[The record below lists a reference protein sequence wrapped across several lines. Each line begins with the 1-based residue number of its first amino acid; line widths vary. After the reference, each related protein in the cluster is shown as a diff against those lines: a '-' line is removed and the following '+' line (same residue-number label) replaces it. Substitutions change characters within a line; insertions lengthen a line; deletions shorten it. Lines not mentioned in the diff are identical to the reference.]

1 MRAPGT
7 DHHAD
12 LYAILGVARAATGAE
27 IRRAYRRLA
36 LAHHPDRAGPASAE
50 TFARIAEAY
59 HMLSDP
65 TARTAYD
72 AHLFERERAFGAGG
86 GQSQSDGRAWNVSAV
101 GWSAS
106 WQKPIAN
113 LLSRLS
119 GPIERLTEAG
129 AAQMTAD
136 GVLELHLNLAEA
148 ARGGTALVELP
159 LPIVCPTCGGVAR
172 PGGVWC
178 LRCDH
183 AGRVTEAVAV
193 VVVIPPAARDG
204 LVVAAT
210 PRQPGGSPQRARLRV
225 AS

>member
-12 LYAILGVARAATGAE
+12 LYAVLGVARAATGAE

-36 LAHHPDRAGPASAE
+36 LAHHPDRAGPGSAE

-72 AHLFERERAFGAGG
+72 AHLFERERVSASGG
-86 GQSQSDGRAWNVSAV
+86 TQSQSDARAWSVSAV

-113 LLSRLS
+113 LLPRLS
-119 GPIERLTEAG
+119 GPIERLTASG
-129 AAQMTAD
+129 AAHLTTD
-136 GVLELHLNLAEA
+136 GMLELHLNAAEA

-159 LPIVCPTCGGVAR
+159 LPILCPTCGGVAR

-178 LRCDH
+178 RRCEH
-183 AGRVTEAVAV
+183 AGRVTETVAV
-193 VVVIPPAARDG
+193 VVPVPPAARDG
-204 LVVAAT
+204 LVVTAT
-210 PRQPGGSPQRARLRV
+210 LRQPGGSPQRARLRV

>member
-1 MRAPGT
+1 VRTPGT

-12 LYAILGVARAATGAE
+12 LYAVLGVARAATGAE

-72 AHLFERERAFGAGG
+72 AHLFERERAFAPSA
-86 GQSQSDGRAWNVSAV
+86 SQSDARAWSVSAV

-113 LLSRLS
+113 LLPRLS
-119 GPIERLTEAG
+119 GPIERLTESG
-129 AAQMTAD
+129 AAQIVAD
-136 GVLELHLNLAEA
+136 GLLELHLNAAEA
-148 ARGGTALVELP
+148 ARGGTAVVELP
-159 LPIVCPTCGGVAR
+159 LPILCPTCGGVAR

-178 LRCDH
+178 RRCEH
-183 AGRVTEAVAV
+183 AGRVTETVAV
-193 VVVIPPAARDG
+193 VVPIPPAARDG
-204 LVVAAT
+204 LIVTAT
-210 PRQPGGSPQRARLRV
+210 LRQAGGSPQRARLRV

>member
-1 MRAPGT
+1 VRAPAT

-27 IRRAYRRLA
+27 IRRAYRKLA
-36 LAHHPDRAGPASAE
+36 LAHHPDRAGPASADA
-50 TFARIAEAY
+50 FARIAEAY
-59 HMLSDP
+59 HMLSNP

-72 AHLFERERAFGAGG
+72 AHLFERERAFAPGAAR
-86 GQSQSDGRAWNVSAV
+86 SQSDARAWSVSAV

-119 GPIERLTEAG
+119 GPIERLTESG
-129 AAQMTAD
+129 AALLAAD
-136 GVLELHLNLAEA
+136 GVLELHLNATEA

-159 LPIVCPTCGGVAR
+159 LPILCPTCGGVAR

-178 LRCDH
+178 QRCQH
-183 AGRVTEAVAV
+183 AGRVTETVAV
-193 VVVIPPAARDG
+193 VVAIPPAARDG
-204 LVVAAT
+204 LVVPT
-210 PRQPGGSPQRARLRV
+210 TLRQAGGSPQRARLRV
-225 AS
+225 VA

>member
-1 MRAPGT
+1 VRAPGT

-12 LYAILGVARAATGAE
+12 LYAVLGVARAATGAE

-36 LAHHPDRAGPASAE
+36 LAHHPDRAGPASAD

-72 AHLFERERAFGAGG
+72 AHLFERERAFGPAAG
-86 GQSQSDGRAWNVSAV
+86 QADARAWSVSAV

-113 LLSRLS
+113 LLPRLS
-119 GPIERLTEAG
+119 GPIARLTESG
-129 AAQMTAD
+129 AAQIAVD
-136 GVLELHLNLAEA
+136 GLLELHLDAGEA

-159 LPIVCPTCGGVAR
+159 LSILCPTCGGVAR
-172 PGGVWC
+172 RGGVWC
-178 LRCDH
+178 RRCEH
-183 AGRVTEAVAV
+183 AGRVTETVAV
-193 VVVIPPAARDG
+193 VVAIPPAARDG
-204 LVVAAT
+204 LVVTAT
-210 PRQPGGSPQRARLRV
+210 PRQPGGPPQRARLRV
-225 AS
+225 GS

>member
-1 MRAPGT
+1 VRAPGT

-12 LYAILGVARAATGAE
+12 LYAVLGVARAATGAE

-36 LAHHPDRAGPASAE
+36 LAHHPDRAGPASAD

-72 AHLFERERAFGAGG
+72 AHLFERERAFAPAA
-86 GQSQSDGRAWNVSAV
+86 GQSDARAWSVSAV

-113 LLSRLS
+113 LLPRLS
-119 GPIERLTEAG
+119 GPIERLTESG
-129 AAQMTAD
+129 AAQIAVD
-136 GVLELHLNLAEA
+136 GLLELHLNAAEA

-159 LPIVCPTCGGVAR
+159 LPILCPTCGGVAR

-178 LRCDH
+178 RRCEH
-183 AGRVTEAVAV
+183 AGRVTETVAV
-193 VVVIPPAARDG
+193 VVAIPPAARDG
-204 LVVAAT
+204 LVVTAT
-210 PRQPGGSPQRARLRV
+210 LRQAGGSPQRARLRV
-225 AS
+225 GS

>member
-1 MRAPGT
+1 VRAPT
-7 DHHAD
+7 HDHQAD
-12 LYAILGVARAATGAE
+12 LYAVLGVARAATGAE

-72 AHLFERERAFGAGG
+72 AHLFERERAFAPGG
-86 GQSQSDGRAWNVSAV
+86 GGQSDGRAWSVSAV

-106 WQKPIAN
+106 WQKPIPN

-119 GPIERLTEAG
+119 GPIEGLTEAG
-129 AAQMTAD
+129 VANMAAD
-136 GVLELHLNLAEA
+136 GVLELHLMAAEA
-148 ARGGTALVELP
+148 ARGGTALIELP
-159 LPIVCPTCGGVAR
+159 LSIVCPTCGGVAR

-183 AGRVTEAVAV
+183 AGRVTEKVAV

-204 LVVAAT
+204 LVVAAML
-210 PRQPGGSPQRARLRV
+210 RQGGGSSQRARLRV

>member
-12 LYAILGVARAATGAE
+12 LYAVLGVARAATGAE

-36 LAHHPDRAGPASAE
+36 LAHHPDRAGPASADA
-50 TFARIAEAY
+50 FARIAEAY

-72 AHLFERERAFGAGG
+72 AHLFERERAFAPAAG
-86 GQSQSDGRAWNVSAV
+86 QTQADARAWSVSAV

-113 LLSRLS
+113 LLPRLS
-119 GPIERLTEAG
+119 GPIERLTESG
-129 AAQMTAD
+129 AAQIAGD
-136 GVLELHLNLAEA
+136 GLLELHLNAAEA

-159 LPIVCPTCGGVAR
+159 LPILCPTCGGVAR

-178 LRCDH
+178 RRCEH
-183 AGRVTEAVAV
+183 AGRVTETVAV
-193 VVVIPPAARDG
+193 VVAIRTAVRDG
-204 LVVAAT
+204 LVVTAT
-210 PRQPGGSPQRARLRV
+210 LRQAGGSPQRARLRV
-225 AS
+225 GS

>member
-1 MRAPGT
+1 VRAPGT

-12 LYAILGVARAATGAE
+12 LYAVLGVARAATGAE

-72 AHLFERERAFGAGG
+72 AHLFERERAFGANG
-86 GQSQSDGRAWNVSAV
+86 GQAPDARAWSVSAV

-113 LLSRLS
+113 LLPRLS

-129 AAQMTAD
+129 AAQMAAD
-136 GVLELHLNLAEA
+136 GLLELHLNLAEA

-183 AGRVTEAVAV
+183 AGRVTEPVAV
-193 VVVIPPAARDG
+193 VVVIPPATRDG
-204 LVVAAT
+204 LVVPAT
-210 PRQPGGSPQRARLRV
+210 LRQAGGSPQRARLRV

>member
-1 MRAPGT
+1 MRAPST

-12 LYAILGVARAATGAE
+12 LYALLGVARVATGAE

-72 AHLFERERAFGAGG
+72 AHLFERERAFGPGG
-86 GQSQSDGRAWNVSAV
+86 GQSDGRAWSVSAV

-113 LLSRLS
+113 LLPRLS
-119 GPIERLTEAG
+119 GPIERLTESG
-129 AAQMTAD
+129 AAQLAAD
-136 GVLELHLNLAEA
+136 GVLELHLNPAEA

-159 LPIVCPTCGGVAR
+159 LPILCPTCGGVAR

-178 LRCDH
+178 QRCDH
-183 AGRVTEAVAV
+183 AGHVTDKVAV
-193 VVVIPPAARDG
+193 VVAIPPAARDG
-204 LVVAAT
+204 LVVTAT
-210 PRQPGGSPQRARLRV
+210 LRQAGGSPQRARLRV
-225 AS
+225 GS

>member
-1 MRAPGT
+1 VRAPST
-7 DHHAD
+7 DHQAD
-12 LYAILGVARAATGAE
+12 LYAVLGVARAATGAE

-36 LAHHPDRAGPASAE
+36 LAHHPDRAGPAGAE

-72 AHLFERERAFGAGG
+72 AHLFERERAFSPAAG
-86 GQSQSDGRAWNVSAV
+86 QSDGRAWSVSAV

-113 LLSRLS
+113 LLPRLS
-119 GPIERLTEAG
+119 GPIERLTESG
-129 AAQMTAD
+129 AAQTGED
-136 GVLELHLNLAEA
+136 GVLELHLNVAEA
-148 ARGGTALVELP
+148 ARGGTAVVELP

-178 LRCDH
+178 RRCEH
-183 AGRVTEAVAV
+183 AGRVTETVAV
-193 VVVIPPAARDG
+193 IVVVPPATRDG
-204 LVVAAT
+204 LVVTAT
-210 PRQPGGSPQRARLRV
+210 LRQAGGSPQPARLRV
-225 AS
+225 GS

>member
-1 MRAPGT
+1 VRAPGT

-12 LYAILGVARAATGAE
+12 LYAVLGVARAATGAE

-36 LAHHPDRAGPASAE
+36 LAHHPDQAGPASAE

-59 HMLSDP
+59 HMLSNP

-72 AHLFERERAFGAGG
+72 AHLFERERAFGGGG
-86 GQSQSDGRAWNVSAV
+86 GQAQSDARAWSVSAV

-113 LLSRLS
+113 LLPRLS
-119 GPIERLTEAG
+119 GPIERLTETGAG
-129 AAQMTAD
+129 QMGAD
-136 GVLELHLNLAEA
+136 GVLELHLDVAEA

-159 LPIVCPTCGGVAR
+159 LPMVCPTCGGVAR

-183 AGRVTEAVAV
+183 AGRVTETVAV
-193 VVVIPPAARDG
+193 VVVIPPAAPDG

-210 PRQPGGSPQRARLRV
+210 LRQAGGSPQRARLRV

>member
-12 LYAILGVARAATGAE
+12 LYAVLGVARAATSAE

-36 LAHHPDRAGPASAE
+36 LAHHPDRAGPASADA
-50 TFARIAEAY
+50 FARIAEAY

-72 AHLFERERAFGAGG
+72 AHLFARERAFAPGGAE
-86 GQSQSDGRAWNVSAV
+86 SQSDVRAWSVSAV

-113 LLSRLS
+113 LLPRLS
-119 GPIERLTEAG
+119 GPIERLTESG
-129 AAQMTAD
+129 VAQVAAD
-136 GVLELHLNLAEA
+136 GLLELHLNAAEA

-159 LPIVCPTCGGVAR
+159 LPILCPTCGGVAR

-178 LRCDH
+178 RRCDH
-183 AGRVTEAVAV
+183 AGRVTETVAV
-193 VVVIPPAARDG
+193 VVAIPPAARDG
-204 LVVAAT
+204 LVVTAT
-210 PRQPGGSPQRARLRV
+210 LRQSGGSPQRARVRV

>member
-1 MRAPGT
+1 VRAPGT
-7 DHHAD
+7 DHLAD
-12 LYAILGVARAATGAE
+12 LYAVLGVARAATGAE
-27 IRRAYRRLA
+27 IRRAYRKLA
-36 LAHHPDRAGPASAE
+36 LAHHPDRAGAASAD

-72 AHLFERERAFGAGG
+72 AHLFERERAFPSAAG
-86 GQSQSDGRAWNVSAV
+86 QAHSDARAWNVSAV

-119 GPIERLTEAG
+119 GPIERLTESG
-129 AAQMTAD
+129 AAQLAAD
-136 GVLELHLNLAEA
+136 GMLELHLNAAEA

-159 LPIVCPTCGGVAR
+159 LPILCPTCGGVAR

-178 LRCDH
+178 RRCEH
-183 AGRVTEAVAV
+183 AGRVTETVAV
-193 VVVIPPAARDG
+193 VVAIPPAARDG
-204 LVVAAT
+204 LVVSAT
-210 PRQPGGSPQRARLRV
+210 LRQASGSPQRARLRV

>member
-1 MRAPGT
+1 VRAPAT

-12 LYAILGVARAATGAE
+12 LYAVLGVARAATGAE

-72 AHLFERERAFGAGG
+72 AHLFERERVFATAAA
-86 GQSQSDGRAWNVSAV
+86 QADARAWSVSAV

-106 WQKPIAN
+106 WQKPIVN
-113 LLSRLS
+113 LLPRLS
-119 GPIERLTEAG
+119 GPIERLTESG
-129 AAQMTAD
+129 AAQLAAD
-136 GVLELHLNLAEA
+136 GVLELHLNAAEA
-148 ARGGTALVELP
+148 ARGGTALVELL
-159 LPIVCPTCGGVAR
+159 LPILCPTCGGVAR

-178 LRCDH
+178 RRCEH
-183 AGRVTEAVAV
+183 AGRVTETVAV
-193 VVVIPPAARDG
+193 VVPVPPAARDG
-204 LVVAAT
+204 LVVTAT
-210 PRQPGGSPQRARLRV
+210 LRQAGGSPQRARLRV

>member
-1 MRAPGT
+1 VRAPGT

-12 LYAILGVARAATGAE
+12 LYAVLGVARAATGAE

-36 LAHHPDRAGPASAE
+36 LAHHPDRAGAASADA
-50 TFARIAEAY
+50 FARIAEAY

-72 AHLFERERAFGAGG
+72 AHLFERERAFAPGAA
-86 GQSQSDGRAWNVSAV
+86 QTDARAWSVSAV

-113 LLSRLS
+113 LLPRLS
-119 GPIERLTEAG
+119 GPIERLTESG
-129 AAQMTAD
+129 AAQLAAD
-136 GVLELHLNLAEA
+136 GVLELHLSAAEA
-148 ARGGTALVELP
+148 TRGGTALVELP

-178 LRCDH
+178 RRCEH
-183 AGRVTEAVAV
+183 AGRVTETVAV
-193 VVVIPPAARDG
+193 VVAIPPAARDG
-204 LVVAAT
+204 LVLPAT
-210 PRQPGGSPQRARLRV
+210 LRQAGGSPQRARLRV

>member
-1 MRAPGT
+1 VREPGT

-12 LYAILGVARAATGAE
+12 LYAVLGVARAATGAE

-36 LAHHPDRAGPASAE
+36 LAHHPDRAGPASADA
-50 TFARIAEAY
+50 FARIAEAY

-72 AHLFERERAFGAGG
+72 AHLFERERAFTPSAAQ
-86 GQSQSDGRAWNVSAV
+86 GQSDAREWSVSAV

-113 LLSRLS
+113 LLPRLS
-119 GPIERLTEAG
+119 GPIERLAESG
-129 AAQMTAD
+129 AAHIAAD
-136 GVLELHLNLAEA
+136 GVLELHLNAAEA
-148 ARGGTALVELP
+148 ARGGTALVELA
-159 LPIVCPTCGGVAR
+159 LPIVCPTCGGVAK

-178 LRCDH
+178 RRCEH
-183 AGRVTEAVAV
+183 AGRVTETVAV
-193 VVVIPPAARDG
+193 VVAIPPAARDG

-210 PRQPGGSPQRARLRV
+210 LRQAGGSPQRARLRV
-225 AS
+225 GS

>member
-27 IRRAYRRLA
+27 IRRAYRKLA
-36 LAHHPDRAGPASAE
+36 LAHHPDRAGPASADA
-50 TFARIAEAY
+50 FARIAEAY

-72 AHLFERERAFGAGG
+72 AHLFERERAFAPAAA
-86 GQSQSDGRAWNVSAV
+86 QSDGRAWNVSAV

-113 LLSRLS
+113 LLPRLS
-119 GPIERLTEAG
+119 GPIDRLAETG
-129 AAQMTAD
+129 AAKIAVD
-136 GVLELHLNLAEA
+136 GLLELHLNAAEA
-148 ARGGTALVELP
+148 ARGGTAVVEVS
-159 LPIVCPTCGGVAR
+159 LPILCPTCGGVAR

-178 LRCDH
+178 RRCEH
-183 AGRVTEAVAV
+183 AGRVTETVAV
-193 VVVIPPAARDG
+193 VVPIPPAARDG
-204 LVVAAT
+204 LVVTAT
-210 PRQPGGSPQRARLRV
+210 LRQAGVAPQRARLRV
-225 AS
+225 AA

>member
-12 LYAILGVARAATGAE
+12 LYAVLGVARAATGAE

-36 LAHHPDRAGPASAE
+36 LAHHPDRAGAASADA
-50 TFARIAEAY
+50 FARIAEAY

-72 AHLFERERAFGAGG
+72 AHLFERERAFAPAPGAA
-86 GQSQSDGRAWNVSAV
+86 QSDARAWSVSAV

-113 LLSRLS
+113 LLPRLS
-119 GPIERLTEAG
+119 GPIERLTESG
-129 AAQMTAD
+129 AAQLAAD
-136 GVLELHLNLAEA
+136 GVLELHLNAAEA

-159 LPIVCPTCGGVAR
+159 LPILCPTCGGVAR

-178 LRCDH
+178 RRCEH
-183 AGRVTEAVAV
+183 AGRVTETVAV
-193 VVVIPPAARDG
+193 VVPVPPAARDG
-204 LVVAAT
+204 LVVTAT
-210 PRQPGGSPQRARLRV
+210 LRQAGGSPQRARLRV

>member
-1 MRAPGT
+1 MRAPST

-12 LYAILGVARAATGAE
+12 LYAVLGVARAATGAE

-72 AHLFERERAFGAGG
+72 AHLFERERAFGPGG
-86 GQSQSDGRAWNVSAV
+86 GQSDGRAWNVSAV

-113 LLSRLS
+113 LVSRLS
-119 GPIERLTEAG
+119 GPIERLTESG
-129 AAQMTAD
+129 AAHMAAD
-136 GVLELHLNLAEA
+136 GVLELHVNAAEA
-148 ARGGTALVELP
+148 ARGGTAAVELP

-178 LRCDH
+178 RRCEH
-183 AGRVTEAVAV
+183 AGRVTETVEV
-193 VVVIPPAARDG
+193 VIVIPPAARDG
-204 LVVAAT
+204 LVVTAT
-210 PRQPGGSPQRARLRV
+210 FRQAGSSPQRARLRV
-225 AS
+225 GS

>member
-12 LYAILGVARAATGAE
+12 LYAVLGVARAATGAE

-36 LAHHPDRAGPASAE
+36 LAHHPDRAGPASADA
-50 TFARIAEAY
+50 FARIAEAY

-72 AHLFERERAFGAGG
+72 AHLFERERAFAPGAG
-86 GQSQSDGRAWNVSAV
+86 QTHADARAWSVSAV

-113 LLSRLS
+113 LLPRLS
-119 GPIERLTEAG
+119 GPIERLTESG
-129 AAQMTAD
+129 VAALASD
-136 GVLELHLNLAEA
+136 GVLELHLNAAEA

-159 LPIVCPTCGGVAR
+159 LPILCPTCGGVAR

-178 LRCDH
+178 RRCEH
-183 AGRVTEAVAV
+183 AGRVTETVAV
-193 VVVIPPAARDG
+193 VVPIPPAARDG
-204 LVVAAT
+204 LVDRKSV
-210 PRQPGGSPQRARLRV
+210 V
-225 AS
+225 

>member
-1 MRAPGT
+1 MRAPGI

-12 LYAILGVARAATGAE
+12 LYAVLGVARAATGAE

-36 LAHHPDRAGPASAE
+36 LAHHPDRAGSASAE

-72 AHLFERERAFGAGG
+72 AHLFERERAFAPGGAP
-86 GQSQSDGRAWNVSAV
+86 SPSDGRAWNVAAV

-113 LLSRLS
+113 LLPRLS
-119 GPIERLTEAG
+119 GPIERLTASG
-129 AAQMTAD
+129 AAQLAAD
-136 GVLELHLNLAEA
+136 GLLELHLNAVEA

-159 LPIVCPTCGGVAR
+159 LPILCPTCGGVAR

-178 LRCDH
+178 RRCEH
-183 AGRVTEAVAV
+183 AGRVTETVAV
-193 VVVIPPAARDG
+193 VVAIPPAARDG
-204 LVVAAT
+204 LVVTAT
-210 PRQPGGSPQRARLRV
+210 LRQASGAPQRARLRV